1 MRLVGNQVIVLFAL
15 LLTISAQTPGTLQ
28 PGTLQPGTLQ
38 PGTVQPGTLQPG
50 TVQPGTVQPGPIQPG
65 NVQPGGLAPEN
76 PDEATFSTE
85 VKVVNVLATVRT
97 KAGQLITDLT
107 KDDFSL
113 AENKRPEEIRY
124 FSRETDLPL
133 TIGLLIDTS
142 LSQGKVLDA
151 ERRASFQFV
160 DQVLREGK
168 DQVFVTQF
176 DMAVMLRQKPTSR
189 RQDLE
194 QSLPYVDTPS
204 NGELQLQRGG
214 GTLLFDAVVQ
224 ASRDVMSKLGNR
236 KALIIMSDGGD
247 NGSDQTVAS
256 AIEAAQRADTLIY
269 SILFADPSY
278 YGGFGADEGKTWM
291 EQLAKATGGSYFEV
305 SKKLSIGQIFGKI
318 EQELRSQYNLGFVSD
333 RPVRVSEFRTL
344 QLTTKRKDLIV
355 EARERYWAQR

>member
-1 MRLVGNQVIVLFAL
+1 MRLVGNQVIVLFVL
-15 LLTISAQTPGTLQ
+15 LLAISAQTPGTLQ
-28 PGTLQPGTLQ
+28 PGTLQPGT
-38 PGTVQPGTLQPG
+38 VQPGSIQPG
-50 TVQPGTVQPGPIQPG
+50 SSPPGSVQPGV
-65 NVQPGGLAPEN
+65 LAPEN
-76 PDEATFSTE
+76 PADATFSTE
-85 VKVVNVLATVRT
+85 VKVVNMLATVRT
-97 KAGQLITDLT
+97 KGGQLITDLA

-113 AENKRPEEIRY
+113 TEDKRPQEIRY

-133 TIGLLIDTS
+133 TVGLLIDTS

-204 NGELQLQRGG
+204 NSELQLQRGG

-247 NGSDQTVAS
+247 NGSDQTLAS

-269 SILFADPSY
+269 SILFADPAY

-291 EQLAKATGGSYFEV
+291 ERLAKETGGSYFEV
-305 SKKLSIGQIFGKI
+305 SKKQSIGQIFGMI

-333 RPVRVSEFRTL
+333 RPVRISEFRTL
-344 QLTTKRKDLIV
+344 HLTAKRKDLIV